1 MSTILIPVDFS
12 ETSDNALNYAV
23 NLANFLAMDIAL
35 LHVNSMPLYNNEYN
49 VVSYSVNEGVETS
62 LGLLKEKATQLKK
75 DNTLIG
81 DVFYYAEI
89 GDLKTTITS
98 YITSKNID
106 LIVMGI
112 TGHDTKL
119 GQVLFGS
126 NAVSVSK
133 ESIVPV
139 FIIPKNY
146 HYKTI
151 KNIAYASEYDPNIQ
165 DHTGLVQ
172 MKSINAMF
180 NANLSVLHVIPDEH
194 LINESE
200 SESDVYVEKK
210 LESVNHKTYIL
221 TENKVSTALL
231 DFIKTHEIDVI
242 VIEQKEHTF
251 FHNLFYPSAT
261 KEVAF
266 NSPVPVLTIHS

>member
-1 MSTILIPVDFS
+1 MSTILVPVDFS

-23 NLANFLAMDIAL
+23 NLANFLSMDVAL

-49 VVSYSVNEGVETS
+49 VVSYSVNESVETS
-62 LGLLKEKATQLKK
+62 LNLLKEKATQLKK
-75 DNTLIG
+75 DNILIG
-81 DVFYYAEI
+81 DVYYYAEI
-89 GDLKTTITS
+89 GDLKSTITS

-146 HYKTI
+146 QYKTI
-151 KNIAYASEYDPNIQ
+151 KNIAYASEYDTHIREQ
-165 DHTGLVQ
+165 TGLVQ

-200 SESDVYVEKK
+200 SESDVYVEEK
-210 LESVNHKTYIL
+210 LERVNHKTYIL

-242 VIEQKEHTF
+242 VIEQKEHSF
-251 FHNLFYPSAT
+251 FHNLFYSSAT

>member
-1 MSTILIPVDFS
+1 MSTILVPVDFS
-12 ETSDNALNYAV
+12 ETSDNALDYAV
-23 NLANFLAMDIAL
+23 NLANYLSMDIAL
-35 LHVNSMPLYNNEYN
+35 LHVNSIPLYNNEYN
-49 VVSYSVNEGVETS
+49 VVSYSVNDGVETS
-62 LGLLKEKATQLKK
+62 LNLLKEKATQLKIS
-75 DNTLIG
+75 NLLIG
-81 DVFYYAEI
+81 DVHCYAEI
-89 GDLKTTITS
+89 GELKTTITS
-98 YITSKNID
+98 YVTSKNID

-119 GQVLFGS
+119 GQILFGS

-146 HYKTI
+146 HYKAI
-151 KNIAYASEYDPNIQ
+151 QNIGYASEYDSHMS

-172 MKSINAMF
+172 MKSISAMF
-180 NANLSVLHVIPDEH
+180 NANLSVLHVIPDKH

-200 SESDVYVEKK
+200 SESDGYVEEK

-242 VIEQKEHTF
+242 VIEQKEHSF
-251 FHNLFYPSAT
+251 FHNLFYSSAT

-266 NSPVPVLTIHS
+266 SSPIPLMTIKS

>member
-1 MSTILIPVDFS
+1 MNTILVPVDFS
-12 ETSDNALNYAV
+12 ETSDNAMLYAV
-23 NLANFLAMDIAL
+23 HLANFLSMDIVL

-62 LGLLKEKATQLKK
+62 LDLLKEKATQLKK
-75 DNTLIG
+75 DNLLIG
-81 DVFYYAEI
+81 DVKYFAEV
-89 GDLKTTITS
+89 GDLKTTISS
-98 YITSKNID
+98 YISSKNVD
-106 LIVMGI
+106 LVVMGI

-151 KNIAYASEYDPNIQ
+151 KNIAYASEYDAHVREQ
-165 DHTGLVQ
+165 TGLVQ
-172 MKSINAMF
+172 IKSINAMF

-194 LINESE
+194 LINQTESE
-200 SESDVYVEKK
+200 TDVYVETK
-210 LESVNHKTYIL
+210 LETVNHKTYIL
-221 TENKVSTALL
+221 TESKVSTALL
-231 DFIKTHEIDVI
+231 DFIQAHEIDLI
-242 VIEQKEHTF
+242 VIEQKEHSF
-251 FHNLFYPSAT
+251 FHNIFYSSTT

-266 NSPVPVLTIHS
+266 NSPVPILTIHS